1 MEYGWMRQLAR
12 DTLKDAGADV
22 PELHDVMNETV
33 DGGKNALWNII
44 ESVKTAL
51 PKAISSA
58 QAAIAQLSYS
68 GSTGDFLSNEE
79 NITLTGKFYR
89 MADQYPEKIGS
100 PLYSAVYLN
109 TLNGFIKCQNAI
121 FSSTIATATEETAIE
136 TFMNNGFYYE

>member
-1 MEYGWMRQLAR
+1 MEYGWMRQWAR

-22 PELHDVMNETV
+22 PELHEVMNETV

-68 GSTGDFLSNEE
+68 GTTGNFLSTEE
-79 NITLTGKFYR
+79 NIALTGKFYR
-89 MADQYPEKIGS
+89 MADTYPEKIGC
-100 PLYSAVYLN
+100 PLCSAVYIN
-109 TLNGFIKCQNAI
+109 TLSGFVKCQNAT
-121 FSSTIATATEETAIE
+121 FSATNATATEETAIE